1 MKSLLK
7 YRKKN
12 NKMITAIMVEDEKL
26 ARDLLRDYLKD
37 HADIKIIGEFGDG
50 FSGLKAINDLKPDLI
65 FLDIQMPK
73 LTGFEMLEVLDHI
86 PAIIFTTAYDQYA
99 IKAFEHNAV
108 DYLLKPYSRLR
119 FLEAVKKARE
129 RIGSGDINI
138 TEKLLEHIDTKQEII
153 HRVVV
158 RSGSKI
164 HVIPVEE
171 IRYIQAE
178 DDYVM
183 IYTKDSKYLKQKTMK
198 YFESHLSPQDFIR
211 IHRSYI
217 IRLSEISQMQLYEK
231 DSYIVILKDGSK
243 LPVSKGG
250 YPRLKKLLDF

>member
-1 MKSLLK
+1 MKSLLE
-7 YRKKN
+7 YLKN
-12 NKMITAIMVEDEKL
+12 INVMITAIIVEDEKL

-37 HADIKIIGEFGDG
+37 HPDIKIIGEFEDG
-50 FSGLKAINDLKPDLI
+50 FSGLKAINEMKPELL

-73 LTGFEMLEVLDHI
+73 LTGFEMLEVLDHV

-108 DYLLKPYSRLR
+108 DYLLKPYSRIR
-119 FLEAVKKARE
+119 FLEAIKKARE
-129 RIGSGDINI
+129 RINSGDISI
-138 TEKLLEHIDTKQEII
+138 TDKLLAHIDKQQEII
-153 HRVVV
+153 HRVVI

-164 HVIPVEE
+164 HVIPAEE

-198 YFESHLSPQDFIR
+198 YFEMHLSSEEFVR
-211 IHRSYI
+211 IHRSCI
-217 IRLSEISQMQLYEK
+217 VRLAEINQMQLYEK
-231 DSYIVILKDGSK
+231 DSYIVILKDGTK

-250 YPRLKKLLDF
+250 LPRLKKLLDF

>member
-1 MKSLLK
+1 
-7 YRKKN
+7 
-12 NKMITAIMVEDEKL
+12 MITAIIVEDEKL

-37 HADIKIIGEFGDG
+37 HTDIRIIGEFEDG
-50 FSGLKAINDLKPDLI
+50 FSGLKAINELKPELL

-86 PAIIFTTAYDQYA
+86 PAIIFTTAYDHYA

-108 DYLLKPYSRLR
+108 DYLLKPFSRLR

-129 RIGSGDINI
+129 RIGSGDTNI
-138 TEKLLEHIDTKQEII
+138 TDKLLEHIDKQNEII

-158 RSGSKI
+158 RWGAKI
-164 HVIPVEE
+164 HVIPVED

-183 IYTKDSKYLKQKTMK
+183 IFTRDNKFLKQKTMK
-198 YFESHLSPQDFIR
+198 YFESHLAPEEFIR

-217 IRLSEISQMQLYEK
+217 VRLGEITQLQLYEK
-231 DSYIVILKDGSK
+231 DSYIVILKDGTK
-243 LPVSKGG
+243 LPVSQGG
-250 YPRLKKLLDF
+250 LPRLKKLLDF

>member
-1 MKSLLK
+1 
-7 YRKKN
+7 
-12 NKMITAIMVEDEKL
+12 MITAIIVEDEKL
-26 ARDLLRDYLKD
+26 ARDIIRDYLKD
-37 HADIKIIGEFGDG
+37 HQEIKIIGEYEDG
-50 FSGLKAINDLKPDLI
+50 FSGLKAINELKPELL

-73 LTGFEMLEVLDHI
+73 LTGFEMLEVLDHV

-108 DYLLKPYSRLR
+108 DYLLKPFSRLR

-129 RIGSGDINI
+129 RIGSGDMNI
-138 TEKLLEHIDTKQEII
+138 TDKLLEHIDNQEEII

-158 RSGSKI
+158 RWGSKI
-164 HVIPVEE
+164 HILPVADL
-171 IRYIQAE
+171 RYIQAE

-183 IYTKDSKYLKQKTMK
+183 LFTKDNKYLKQKTMK
-198 YFESHLSPQDFIR
+198 FFESHLSPDEFIR

-217 IRLSEISQMQLYEK
+217 VKLSEIAQMQLYEK
-231 DSYIVILKDGSK
+231 DSYIVILKDGTK

-250 YPRLKKLLDF
+250 LPNLKKLLDF

>member
-7 YRKKN
+7 YLKKN
-12 NKMITAIMVEDEKL
+12 NKMITAIILEDEKL
-26 ARDLLRDYLKD
+26 ARELLRDYLKD
-37 HADIKIIGEFGDG
+37 HTDIKIIGEFGDG
-50 FSGLKAINDLKPDLI
+50 FSGLKAINELKPELL

-73 LTGFEMLEVLDHI
+73 LTGFEMLEVLDHV

-119 FLEAVKKARE
+119 FLDAIKKARE
-129 RIGSGDINI
+129 RINSGDINI
-138 TEKLLEHIDTKQEII
+138 TDKLLAHIDKKQEII
-153 HRVVV
+153 HRVVI

-164 HVIPVEE
+164 HVIPVDE

-183 IYTKDSKYLKQKTMK
+183 IYTKEGKYLKQKTMK
-198 YFESHLSPQDFIR
+198 YFESHLSPEEFIR

-217 IRLSEISQMQLYEK
+217 VRLSEINQMQLYEK
-231 DSYIVILKDGSK
+231 DAYNVILKDGTK

-250 YPRLKKLLDF
+250 FPRLKKMLDF